1 MKSAERHRNS
11 LADESYP
18 EVGGVSD
25 MPEVY
30 KLPMVR
36 MRRIDKR
43 IMILGSLQGLRNVAA
58 FVNIPFIYLIQRNC
72 VSYVQM
78 GWKLMN
84 EVLELRKHQK

>member
-30 KLPMVR
+30 KLLMVR
-36 MRRIDKR
+36 MRRIDK
-43 IMILGSLQGLRNVAA
+43 L
-58 FVNIPFIYLIQRNC
+58 F
-72 VSYVQM
+72 
-78 GWKLMN
+78 
-84 EVLELRKHQK
+84 